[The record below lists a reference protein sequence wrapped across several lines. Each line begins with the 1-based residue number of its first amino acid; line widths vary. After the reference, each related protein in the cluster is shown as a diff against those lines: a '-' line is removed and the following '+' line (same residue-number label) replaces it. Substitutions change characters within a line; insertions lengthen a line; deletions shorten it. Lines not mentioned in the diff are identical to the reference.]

1 MAGNPQNHQAG
12 RPCVPDDIVFIEDMR
27 FDNFEISVLRIAR
40 HFFESLDQPKSQAWK
55 SGFLQAEHIFSIPFG
70 ASIAHAISIAIDM
83 MCLGRIRSF
92 SYFATSHPKARL
104 TMTNEEKYFL
114 MTLQSIRLQRKSSIL
129 SYAVMVCEGPNVR
142 DFLSALERLAIITGD
157 VQSPA
162 YAPL

>member
-1 MAGNPQNHQAG
+1 
-12 RPCVPDDIVFIEDMR
+12 
-27 FDNFEISVLRIAR
+27 
-40 HFFESLDQPKSQAWK
+40 
-55 SGFLQAEHIFSIPFG
+55 
-70 ASIAHAISIAIDM
+70 
-83 MCLGRIRSF
+83 
-92 SYFATSHPKARL
+92 
-104 TMTNEEKYFL
+104 MTNEEKYFL